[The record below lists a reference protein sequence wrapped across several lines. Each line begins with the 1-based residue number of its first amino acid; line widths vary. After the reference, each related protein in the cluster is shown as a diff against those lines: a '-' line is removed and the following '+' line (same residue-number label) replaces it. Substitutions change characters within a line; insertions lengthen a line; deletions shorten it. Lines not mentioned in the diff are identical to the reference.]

1 MTTDKVALL
10 VGTGVVS
17 FALSYAGA
25 AVGLILGHLRLPLLV
40 YTLGSPIAGASTN
53 LAVSG
58 AGAVAGAWK
67 HVREGRVSGTVMLL
81 MGLPSVVGSAAG
93 VVFFVSVD
101 LFWSH
106 LAIGAML
113 LLSGVGLLRSKKD
126 GEPGGGLP
134 DRWVIPAEVALGF
147 GLGIMAAV
155 TGLMLGTMRLPMMI
169 RWLKVD
175 PAVAVGSNML
185 IGCLTAVTAAGTAFL
200 AGGGLDPAALLIV
213 GPPTILGSY
222 LGAKLTGKLSK
233 EKLKRMV
240 GGIVAVTGVFM
251 CGQAGQHA
259 LRRPPKP
266 GHPTAD
272 PLLVEEL
279 PDLRAMD
286 EDRPDPSAEPLVEP
300 LDPFFDDSVAPEV
313 TPRDEDDG
321 FADADR
327 T

>member
-1 MTTDKVALL
+1 MTTDKVAFL
-10 VGTGVVS
+10 VGTGLVS

-25 AVGLILGHLRLPLLV
+25 AAGLILGHLRLPLLV

-58 AGAVAGAWK
+58 VGAVAGAWK
-67 HVREGRVSGTVMLL
+67 HVREGRVSLPVLL
-81 MGLPSVVGSAAG
+81 MMGLPSIIGSAAG
-93 VVFFVSVD
+93 IVFFVSVD

-106 LAIGAML
+106 VAIGGML
-113 LLSGVGLLRSKKD
+113 LFSGVALLRAKKD
-126 GEPGGGLP
+126 DDAAGGLP
-134 DRWVIPAEVALGF
+134 DRWVIPAEVAIGF
-147 GLGIMAAV
+147 GLGVMAAV

-169 RWLKVD
+169 KWLKVD
-175 PAVAVGSNML
+175 PGVAVGSNMI

-200 AGGGLDPAALLIV
+200 AGGGLDPLALLIV

-233 EKLKRMV
+233 EKLKRLV
-240 GGIVAVTGVFM
+240 GVIVAGTGVFM

-272 PLLVEEL
+272 PLLTEEL
-279 PDLRAMD
+279 PDLRID
-286 EDRPDPSAEPLVEP
+286 ELEGLDPPSEP
-300 LDPFFDDSVAPEV
+300 LDPFFDDDPDAEFEPIEL
-313 TPRDEDDG
+313 PDDDG
-321 FADADR
+321 RFAG